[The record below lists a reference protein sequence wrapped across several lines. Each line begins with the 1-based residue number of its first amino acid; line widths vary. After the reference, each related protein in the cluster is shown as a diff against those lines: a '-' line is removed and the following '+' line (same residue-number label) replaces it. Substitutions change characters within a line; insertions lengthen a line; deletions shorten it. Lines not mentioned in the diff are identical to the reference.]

1 MRKRALNDPSVP
13 LSSPNFGIFWLI
25 LPRLD
30 KWDDAHH
37 PRSWTRILPSLLCH
51 LNPSVFQS
59 RALVIQDGPELLLLP
74 PWLPALR
81 QESNQAS
88 HRGPAGLSPYTE
100 LFAVVKGVQ

>member
-1 MRKRALNDPSVP
+1 MRKRALNGPSVH

-37 PRSWTRILPSLLCH
+37 PRSWTWILPSLLCH
-51 LNPSVFQS
+51 LNPSAFQS
-59 RALVIQDGPELLLLP
+59 GALVIQDGPERLLLS
-74 PWLPALR
+74 PWLPALW
-81 QESNQAS
+81 QESSQAS
-88 HRGPAGLSPYTE
+88 HRGPAGLSTYIE